1 MSDAAAIAVLAL
13 IAGVLSLDTTAAF
26 QVMVS
31 QPLVAG
37 VIAGFALGDAATGL
51 VVGTT
56 LQLVWLGVLPLGT
69 AHFPDA
75 AVGTVV
81 GVGVAWLLA
90 HGAAEGGWPMALGV
104 LAALGVGALGQQVV
118 SALRRFN
125 IRFSGMARSRAD
137 ASDTSGVAK
146 AVGLGLA
153 TRFACG
159 AGLAAVSLGVVVAIL
174 RAVPLTQG
182 ARAFPTALWAAPIA
196 AAVFAARPR
205 AGLERAF
212 LATGFVIGMAVL
224 RGGGS

>member
-1 MSDAAAIAVLAL
+1 MSDTAAIAVLAL
-13 IAGVLSLDTTAAF
+13 IAGALSLDTTAAF

-37 VIAGFALGDAATGL
+37 VIAGFALGDATTGL
-51 VVGTT
+51 IVGTT

-81 GVGVAWLLA
+81 GVGVACLLSP
-90 HGAAEGGWPMALGV
+90 GAAGGGWPMALGV
-104 LAALGVGALGQQVV
+104 LVALGVGALGQQVV

-125 IRFSGMARSRAD
+125 VRFFGLARSRAD

-146 AVGLGLA
+146 AVVLSLA
-153 TRFACG
+153 MRFACG
-159 AGLAAVSLGVVVAIL
+159 AGLAAVSLGVLLPIL
-174 RAVPLTQG
+174 RTVPLMQG
-182 ARAFPTALWAAPIA
+182 VRAFPTALWAAPIA

-205 AGLERAF
+205 AGMERAF
-212 LATGFVIGMAVL
+212 LATGFAVGMAVR